1 MATRPIFIPRYDAN
15 HLFEEMPLDFNWHS
29 GFAVVQ
35 KKKNIATLHSAAK
48 ARGLAHVL
56 EVSTKSEEKIG
67 VRLSAFSL
75 KVTTPDGF
83 SVPLE
88 SAYQGSKV
96 FEHGGPF
103 TDLFFAEPRD
113 AKQDERLRTHG
124 ALKCFK
130 FGDAEWEL
138 EPKTAFYDWLYLFA
152 LKDHAEFLQQR
163 LYDYDGFSDI
173 EFNPKK
179 SYSCQAR
186 TCAMLVS
193 LLKKK
198 LFPDIVYDRELF
210 IKILKQTNF
219 EAIDNNKLVQQTNLI
234 YSQ

>member
-1 MATRPIFIPRYDAN
+1 MATRPIFIPQYDN
-15 HLFEEMPLDFNWHS
+15 HHLFEELPLDFEWS
-29 GFAVVQ
+29 AGFAVSQ
-35 KKKNIATLHSAAK
+35 KKKNVVSLHSAAK
-48 ARGLAHVL
+48 AKGLAHIL
-56 EVSTKSEEKIG
+56 EVSTKSDEKLG

-103 TDLFFAEPRD
+103 TDLYFVEPRD
-113 AKQDERLRTHG
+113 AKQDERLKTHG
-124 ALKCFK
+124 ALKCFR
-130 FGDAEWEL
+130 FGDTEWEL
-138 EPKTAFYDWLYLFA
+138 EPKTAFYDWLYLYA
-152 LKDHAEFLQQR
+152 LRDYADYLQR
-163 LYDYDGFSDI
+163 LYQYDGFSDI

-186 TCAMLVS
+186 TCAILVS

-198 LFPDIVYDRELF
+198 LFPKVVYDKKLF
-210 IKILKQTNF
+210 IDILKPNPLPNV
-219 EAIDNNKLVQQTNLI
+219 EQQISLF
-234 YSQ
+234 Q

>member
-1 MATRPIFIPRYDAN
+1 MATRPIFIPRYNDSR
-15 HLFEEMPLDFNWHS
+15 LVEEMPLDFDWHS

-48 ARGLAHVL
+48 AKGLAHIL
-56 EVSTKSEEKIG
+56 EVSTKSEEKLGI
-67 VRLSAFSL
+67 RLSAFSL

-103 TDLFFAEPRD
+103 TDLFLAEPRD
-113 AKQDERLRTHG
+113 AKQDERLKTHG
-124 ALKCFK
+124 ALKCFR
-130 FGDAEWEL
+130 FGNAEWEL

-152 LKDHAEFLQQR
+152 LKDHAEFLQKR

-186 TCAMLVS
+186 TCAILVS

-198 LFPDIVYDRELF
+198 LFPEVVYNRELF
-210 IKILKQTNF
+210 IKLLKQTNF
-219 EAIDNNKLVQQTNLI
+219 EMVTDTKSAQQTILFH
-234 YSQ
+234 S

>member
-179 SYSCQAR
+179 SFSCQAR

-193 LLKKK
+193 LLKKN
-198 LFPDIVYDRELF
+198 LFPEVVYDRDLF
-210 IKILKQTNF
+210 ISVLSPDSRLQPHSQKK
-219 EAIDNNKLVQQTNLI
+219 VQESLF
-234 YSQ
+234 